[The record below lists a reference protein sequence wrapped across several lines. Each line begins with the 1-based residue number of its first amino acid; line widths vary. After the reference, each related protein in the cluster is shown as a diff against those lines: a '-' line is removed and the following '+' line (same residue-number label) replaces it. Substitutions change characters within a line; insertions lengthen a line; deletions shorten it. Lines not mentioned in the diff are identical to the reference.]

1 MDQQSVLA
9 LREELAKLTSWLA
22 KNAEDW
28 FALDKYVGPSKEY
41 TEKARAL

>member
-1 MDQQSVLA
+1 MSA
-9 LREELAKLTSWLA
+9 LREELAKLMSWLA

-28 FALDKYVGPSKEY
+28 FALDKYKSPSKEY